1 MAEKALDFIKKRPGV
16 PVVLDPV
23 LVCKETHDV
32 AVSELCQELIRFFP
46 HVSVITPNLPEAELL
61 AGQEIK
67 TLEDMKTA
75 AQKLHDL
82 GAPAVIIK
90 GGNRLS
96 QDKAVDVFYDG
107 QNFTVLENPVIQG
120 QNAGAGCTFA
130 SSIASHLVKG
140 DELLPAI
147 ESSKAFVY
155 RAIAQADQYGVRQYE
170 ANQNTKIALVSLLTA
185 LSVVLGYF
193 LKIQTPT
200 GILTFLD
207 VGIFFAAFYFGSREG
222 AVVGGLAGFLIDF
235 LSGYPQW
242 MFFSLINH
250 GLQGFFA
257 GFKGKTQWLGLIL
270 ATIVM
275 VGGYALGSTLMNG
288 WSAALPEILP
298 NFMQNMV
305 GMIVGFVVFQ
315 SVKKIK

>member
-1 MAEKALDFIKKRPGV
+1 MEFAGIKIGLLPTVSVAEKALDFIKQRPGV

-67 TLEDMKTA
+67 TLEDMKA
-75 AQKLHDL
+75 VAQKLHAL

-96 QDKAVDVFYDG
+96 QDRAVDVFYDG
-107 QNFTVLENPVIQG
+107 QTFTVLENPVIQG

-130 SSIASHLVKG
+130 SSIASHLVQG
-140 DELLPAI
+140 QELSAAI

-170 ANQNTKIALVSLLTA
+170 ANQN
-185 LSVVLGYF
+185 
-193 LKIQTPT
+193 
-200 GILTFLD
+200 
-207 VGIFFAAFYFGSREG
+207 
-222 AVVGGLAGFLIDF
+222 
-235 LSGYPQW
+235 
-242 MFFSLINH
+242 
-250 GLQGFFA
+250 
-257 GFKGKTQWLGLIL
+257 
-270 ATIVM
+270 
-275 VGGYALGSTLMNG
+275 
-288 WSAALPEILP
+288 
-298 NFMQNMV
+298 
-305 GMIVGFVVFQ
+305 
-315 SVKKIK
+315 

>member
-1 MAEKALDFIKKRPGV
+1 MTFFSGGGLSADLATYTLNGLHGFVAVTCLTALTEKGFEVFPTDDVIFQHELDSLRDVEFGGIKIGLLPTVSVAEKALDFIKQRPGV

-61 AGQEIK
+61 AGQEIN

-75 AQKLHDL
+75 AQKLHAL

-107 QNFTVLENPVIQG
+107 QTFTVLENPVIQG
-120 QNAGAGCTFA
+120 KMLVQDVPLPLAL
-130 SSIASHLVKG
+130 SSHLVKG
-140 DELLPAI
+140 DELLPAV

-170 ANQNTKIALVSLLTA
+170 ADKNTKIALVSLLTA

-193 LKIQTPT
+193 LKNSNTDRNSNSFRC
-200 GILTFLD
+200 GCLLC
-207 VGIFFAAFYFGSREG
+207 
-222 AVVGGLAGFLIDF
+222 GLL
-235 LSGYPQW
+235 LW
-242 MFFSLINH
+242 
-250 GLQGFFA
+250 
-257 GFKGKTQWLGLIL
+257 
-270 ATIVM
+270 
-275 VGGYALGSTLMNG
+275 
-288 WSAALPEILP
+288 
-298 NFMQNMV
+298 
-305 GMIVGFVVFQ
+305 
-315 SVKKIK
+315 

>member
-1 MAEKALDFIKKRPGV
+1 MKNNRILALSGNDIFSGGGLAADLATYTLNGLHGFVAMTCLTALTENGLEVFPTDETIFQQQLDSLKSVDFGGIKIGLLPTVGVAEKALNFIKERTGV

-46 HVSVITPNLPEAELL
+46 YVSVITPNLPEAELL
-61 AGQEIK
+61 AGQKIE
-67 TLEDMKTA
+67 TLDDMKAA

-107 QNFTVLENPVIQG
+107 VNFTIFENPVIEG

-130 SSIASHLVKG
+130 SSIASQLVKG
-140 DELLPAI
+140 EGLLPAV

-170 ANQNTKIALVSLLTA
+170 ANQNK
-185 LSVVLGYF
+185 
-193 LKIQTPT
+193 
-200 GILTFLD
+200 
-207 VGIFFAAFYFGSREG
+207 
-222 AVVGGLAGFLIDF
+222 
-235 LSGYPQW
+235 
-242 MFFSLINH
+242 
-250 GLQGFFA
+250 
-257 GFKGKTQWLGLIL
+257 
-270 ATIVM
+270 
-275 VGGYALGSTLMNG
+275 
-288 WSAALPEILP
+288 
-298 NFMQNMV
+298 
-305 GMIVGFVVFQ
+305 
-315 SVKKIK
+315 

>member
-1 MAEKALDFIKKRPGV
+1 MSADLATYTLNGLHGFVAVTCLTALTEKGFEVFPTDDTIFQHELDSLRDVEFAGIKIGLLPTVSVAEKALDFIKQRPGV

-32 AVSELCQELIRFFP
+32 AVSALCQELIRFFP

-61 AGQEIK
+61 ADQEIK

-107 QNFTVLENPVIQG
+107 Q
-120 QNAGAGCTFA
+120 TFA

-140 DELLPAI
+140 DELLPAV

-155 RAIAQADQYGVRQYE
+155 RSIAQADQYGVRQYE
-170 ANQNTKIALVSLLTA
+170 ANQN
-185 LSVVLGYF
+185 
-193 LKIQTPT
+193 
-200 GILTFLD
+200 
-207 VGIFFAAFYFGSREG
+207 
-222 AVVGGLAGFLIDF
+222 
-235 LSGYPQW
+235 
-242 MFFSLINH
+242 N
-250 GLQGFFA
+250 
-257 GFKGKTQWLGLIL
+257 
-270 ATIVM
+270 
-275 VGGYALGSTLMNG
+275 
-288 WSAALPEILP
+288 
-298 NFMQNMV
+298 
-305 GMIVGFVVFQ
+305 
-315 SVKKIK
+315 